1 LAYRNVLEVLAC
13 LAGGPEDID
22 AIDYSVMAQSDVLLD
37 RVAPKELL
45 WPTVRKIVRDWTSVC
60 ILVTAAR

>member
-37 RVAPKELL
+37 RVCGGRHL
-45 WPTVRKIVRDWTSVC
+45 TVRPSW
-60 ILVTAAR
+60 